1 MKYGSDYKLKN
12 NKNTKERSS
21 SKKKNVKKRKNRTV
35 MKVVVILLLL
45 IIIALIA
52 LFGYRIYQNG
62 GGLSGTLATLLG
74 EDRESLENL
83 EPIQVLIMGESGVD
97 DYKLAD
103 TIMIASYNPKTQQ
116 ASLMS
121 YT

>member
-52 LFGYRIYQNG
+52 LFGYRIYQTVEDF
-62 GGLSGTLATLLG
+62 LELLLLFW
-74 EDRESLENL
+74 EKIE
-83 EPIQVLIMGESGVD
+83 
-97 DYKLAD
+97 KA
-103 TIMIASYNPKTQQ
+103 
-116 ASLMS
+116 
-121 YT
+121 